1 MTADTR
7 LANDVRSPPR
17 KRINDLWIDAALL
30 APGCGFLLLAMA
42 VPIAQ
47 LLLASVGLFGLGRT
61 TAFTVANYA
70 RIADDVLLRSG
81 FFFSLRIAL
90 ATMACS
96 VVAATIL
103 TALLQIEFPGR
114 QLVSVLY
121 KIPLVVPS
129 LVAAFLVL
137 TMIGP
142 GGMAARLLAPLD
154 VHWPSFVHDPS
165 GLGIV
170 IVLLW
175 HNIPITILI
184 VSAVAAAIPR
194 DVVEAARNLGATPW
208 QVFGHV
214 IVPLCVPGISAAA
227 LLVFIDSFGT
237 FAIPSLIGPAFPRA
251 ISVMMTTE
259 FLQHAN
265 WGLASALG
273 VVMTVTTAIVLVLYY
288 RLLIRMREQAAP

>member
-1 MTADTR
+1 MTAYTR
-7 LANDVRSPPR
+7 EEERIGMPHR
-17 KRINDLWIDAALL
+17 KPTSHYWIDVALL
-30 APGCGFLLLAMA
+30 APGCGFLFLAMA
-42 VPIAQ
+42 VPISQ
-47 LLLASVGLFGLGRT
+47 LVLASIGLFGLGST
-61 TAFTVANYA
+61 TDFTLDNYLKVF
-70 RIADDVLLRSG
+70 DDVLLRSG
-81 FFFSLRIAL
+81 FLFSLRIAF
-90 ATMACS
+90 ATMVCS

-142 GGMAARLLAPLD
+142 GGMAARLLAPLN

-165 GLGIV
+165 GIGII

-175 HNIPITILI
+175 HNIPITVLI

-194 DVVEAARNLGATPW
+194 DVVEAARNLGASPW

-259 FLQHAN
+259 FLLHAN
-265 WGLASALG
+265 WGVASALG
-273 VVMTVTTAIVLVLYY
+273 VVMIVTTAIVLVLYY
-288 RLLIRMREQAAP
+288 RLLTRMREQAPP

>member
-1 MTADTR
+1 MIAYAR
-7 LANDVRSPPR
+7 KLERVGPLYRKPRS
-17 KRINDLWIDAALL
+17 DLWIDLALL
-30 APGCGFLLLAMA
+30 APGCGFLFLAMA
-42 VPIAQ
+42 VPISQ
-47 LLLASVGLFGLGRT
+47 LVLASIGLFGLGAT
-61 TAFTVANYA
+61 EFTLDNYA
-70 RIADDVLLRSG
+70 RILNDVLLRSG

-90 ATMACS
+90 ATMVCS
-96 VVAATIL
+96 VIAATIL

-121 KIPLVVPS
+121 KVPLVVPS

-142 GGMAARLLAPLD
+142 GGMAARLLAPLKIN
-154 VHWPSFVHDPS
+154 WPSFVHDPS
-165 GLGIV
+165 GLGII

-175 HNIPITILI
+175 HNIPITVLI

-194 DVVEAARNLGATPW
+194 DVVEAARNLGAGPS
-208 QVFGHV
+208 QVFSHV
-214 IVPLCVPGISAAA
+214 IVPLCAPGISAAA

-251 ISVMMTTE
+251 ISVMMTAE

-265 WGLASALG
+265 WGVASALG
-273 VVMTVTTAIVLVLYY
+273 VVMIMTTAIVLALYY
-288 RLLIRMREQAAP
+288 RLLMRMREQATL

>member
-1 MTADTR
+1 MTSYARTADR
-7 LANDVRSPPR
+7 AVPR
-17 KRINDLWIDAALL
+17 YQKPTSDRWIDVALL
-30 APGCGFLLLAMA
+30 APGCGFLFLAMA
-42 VPIAQ
+42 VPISQ
-47 LLLASVGLFGLGRT
+47 LALASIGLFGLGS
-61 TAFTVANYA
+61 TAGLTFDNYLQVF
-70 RIADDVLLRSG
+70 DDVLLRSG

-90 ATMACS
+90 ATMVCS
-96 VVAATIL
+96 VIAATAL
-103 TALLQIEFPGR
+103 TALLQIDFPGR

-142 GGMAARLLAPLD
+142 GGMAARLLAPFD

-165 GLGIV
+165 GFGII

-175 HNIPITILI
+175 HNIPITVLI

-194 DVVEAARNLGATPW
+194 DVVEAARNLGARPW
-208 QVFGHV
+208 QVFRHV

-237 FAIPSLIGPAFPRA
+237 FARFAA
-251 ISVMMTTE
+251 T
-259 FLQHAN
+259 
-265 WGLASALG
+265 GL
-273 VVMTVTTAIVLVLYY
+273 VF
-288 RLLIRMREQAAP
+288 Q